1 MGQLVFKLKVLPP
14 NDEAMVKL
22 ATNEL
27 SEPRASE
34 KITYY
39 HLIPEYKT
47 EESVY
52 NAVKRSGKGKYDNV
66 ETAPSNSAM
75 EKAL

>member
-1 MGQLVFKLKVLPP
+1 MGQLVSKLKVLPP

-27 SEPRASE
+27 SEPGAYE

-39 HLIPEYKT
+39 HLIPEYQT

-75 EKAL
+75 AKAL